1 MFKQI
6 KRCINKRMSQY
17 SHSAHPTAD
26 EVRIAW
32 LITEVERLQLCIGK
46 NNE

>member
-1 MFKQI
+1 MFEQI

-17 SHSAHPTAD
+17 SHSVHPTAD

-32 LITEVERLQLCIGK
+32 LVMEIERLRK
-46 NNE
+46 DR